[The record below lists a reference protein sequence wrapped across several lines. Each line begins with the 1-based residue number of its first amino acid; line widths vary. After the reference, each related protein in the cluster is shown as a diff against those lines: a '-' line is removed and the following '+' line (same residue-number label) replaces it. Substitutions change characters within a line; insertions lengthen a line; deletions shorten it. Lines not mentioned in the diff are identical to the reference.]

1 MTVEAIL
8 EPFVERKLFGSLE
21 EAARKLA
28 VNYILQQIDIY
39 KQRVAELERKHGMS
53 FDQFTRYTAE
63 RTAHLCNPGNTPPE
77 KLLILSQYVMLD
89 EDDWL
94 DWKVAEEMLESWLGL
109 SSETAR

>member
-28 VNYILQQIDIY
+28 VNYILQQIETY
-39 KQRVAELERKHGMS
+39 KERVAEFEHKHGMS

-63 RTAHLCNPGNTPPE
+63 RTAHLRNPGNTPPE
-77 KLLILSQYVMLD
+77 KLLILSQDVMLD

-94 DWKVAEEMLESWLGL
+94 DWKVAKEMLESWLGL

>member
-28 VNYILQQIDIY
+28 VNYILQQVETY
-39 KQRVAELERKHGMS
+39 KQRVAEFERKHGMS

-63 RTAHLCNPGNTPPE
+63 RTAHLRNPGDTPPE
-77 KLLILSQYVMLD
+77 KLLILSQDVMLD
-89 EDDWL
+89 EGDWL
-94 DWKVAEEMLESWLGL
+94 DWKVAEELLESWLGL
-109 SSETAR
+109 GAETKQ